1 MQPQLKDLALW
12 YKDWTGFTLSEMQS
26 DLRAV
31 LSRRQKALYDGPTT
45 TIKRSLAFAEIIK
58 AAICLETGQ
67 DYETSFSD
75 YQLAQFRRYAD
86 PKRQMYTCRHCG
98 NEYPAFAFAPGSR
111 YCIRCAAEI
120 KQISAAAAA
129 YKKAGG
135 YINRKGA
142 IICTGI

>member
-1 MQPQLKDLALW
+1 MQQQLKDLALW
-12 YKDWTGFTLSEMQS
+12 YKDRTGFTLSEMQS

-31 LSRRQKALYDGPTT
+31 LFYRQKALYCGTPEQ
-45 TIKRSLAFAEIIK
+45 INRSMAFAEIIK
-58 AAICLETGQ
+58 AAICLETDQ
-67 DYETSFSD
+67 DYETSFSA
-75 YQLAQFRRYAD
+75 YQLARFRAFAD
-86 PKRQMYTCRHCG
+86 PKPRLYVCRYCG
-98 NEYPAFAFAPGSR
+98 HEYPASAFAPGSR

-135 YINRKGA
+135 YINHKGA